1 MTIKQRIIRG
11 IYPLI
16 QLFSA
21 KKNLQ
26 ADTKKP
32 PTSFH
37 ELSATANDGSE
48 YEFSQLKGKKVLI
61 VNTASGCGYTPQ
73 YADLQK
79 LYEKEAG
86 RLMILAF
93 PANDF
98 KEQEKAGDEEIL
110 AFCTVNY
117 GVTFPLMKKSVV
129 IKNFQQNKVFEWLTQ
144 KDKNGWNDVAPEWN
158 FSKYLVNEAGELTNY
173 FSPGVSPLGKEIENA
188 LNK

>member
-1 MTIKQRIIRG
+1 MTIKQTIMRG
-11 IYPLI
+11 MYPLL

-26 ADTKKP
+26 ENTKKAL
-32 PTSFH
+32 TSFY
-37 ELSATANDGSE
+37 ELSAKANDGSC

-79 LYEKEAG
+79 LYKKEAG

-98 KEQEKAGDEEIL
+98 KNQEKASDEEIL
-110 AFCTVNY
+110 EFCTVNY

-129 IKNFQQNKVFEWLTQ
+129 IKNLQQNKVFEWLTQ

-158 FSKYLVNEAGELTNY
+158 FSKYLINEAGELTNY
-173 FSPGVSPLGKEIENA
+173 FSPGISPLGKEIENA